1 MKLLKIIFHIDS
13 FIATIIVFL
22 VIEHFTLYQ
31 NLDFLNPFINIAQ
44 DWNITDVVFSKIRND
59 GRYKT
64 DSNIVLVNVGN
75 LSRREIAEE
84 VKIINEYKPAI
95 VSLDIRFTKRKSNE
109 QDIPLRNAF
118 NSTKKLVLPIKL
130 NYDYNKEKFTSVTPC
145 HPFFTKNAIMGF
157 VNVIA
162 DRSYR
167 NITDKELEE
176 IESKYAKTIRKIS
189 IRENVNGKTEYDFAA
204 RILQIYA
211 PEKFNRLMLRKNN
224 IQTINFRRNFDK
236 YITLDVADVF
246 KRSEKLK
253 QIKDKIVMFGFLG
266 PDINT
271 KVSEDIFFTPL
282 NPQFVGKSF
291 PDMYG
296 VVIHANVLSMLLD
309 ETYFYAL
316 PEWLNNIIK
325 ILILYFMM
333 SGLLLLR
340 YKFDMLY
347 EPLSISLVF
356 GSLFAWFIFIV
367 YLFNK
372 WNLFID
378 LSDLFFYILLTVPV
392 FELYQDSFK
401 PMILNATKLATIHV
415 KKRSKGK
422 K

>member
-1 MKLLKIIFHIDS
+1 MKLLRIIFHIDS

-22 VIEHFTLYQ
+22 VIEHFTIYQ

-44 DWNITDVVFSKIRND
+44 DLNITDVVFSKIRND

-64 DSNIVLVNVGN
+64 DTNIVLINIGN
-75 LSRREIAEE
+75 LSRKGIAKQVEI
-84 VKIINEYKPAI
+84 VNRYKPAI
-95 VSLDIRFTKRKSNE
+95 VSLDIRFTTRKSDD
-109 QDIPLRNAF
+109 QDIPLRNVF
-118 NSTKKLVLPIKL
+118 NNTKNLILPIKL
-130 NYDYNKEKFTSVTPC
+130 NYDYDKEEFNSITTC
-145 HPFFTKNAIMGF
+145 HPFFTENAKTGF
-157 VNVIA
+157 VNVIV

-167 NITDKELEE
+167 GVSQEELTDL
-176 IESKYAKTIRKIS
+176 ESKYAKTIRQIS
-189 IRENVNGKTEYDFAA
+189 IRENVNGTTEYDFAA

-211 PEKFNRLMLRKNN
+211 PEKFNRLMRHKNN
-224 IQTINFRRNFDK
+224 IEIIDFRRNIDK
-236 YITLDVADVF
+236 YITLDVSDVF
-246 KRSEKLK
+246 EQSEKLNLV
-253 QIKDKIVMFGFLG
+253 KDKIVMFGFIG
-266 PDINT
+266 PDIKT

-296 VVIHANVLSMLLD
+296 VVVHANVLSMMLD
-309 ETYFYAL
+309 ESYFYSF
-316 PEWLNNIIK
+316 PDWMNIIIK

-333 SGLLLLR
+333 TGLLLLR

-356 GSLFAWFIFIV
+356 GSLFGWFVFIV

-401 PMILNATKLATIHV
+401 PMTLNALKKATVHIKKKL
-415 KKRSKGK
+415 KGEK
-422 K
+422 